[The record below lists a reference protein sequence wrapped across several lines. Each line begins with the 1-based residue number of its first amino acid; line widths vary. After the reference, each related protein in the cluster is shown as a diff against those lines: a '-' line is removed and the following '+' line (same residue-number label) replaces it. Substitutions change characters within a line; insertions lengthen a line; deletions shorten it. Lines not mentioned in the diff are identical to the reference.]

1 MAISEF
7 IAYRGAARARCDS
20 GNELPMFFVNKPDP
34 ERIREFLAAQK
45 SRQFS
50 YTHIGA
56 SRTAAPRGYVV
67 DHNRVQLGEGR
78 SAFERAKD
86 AIKQWKTFDIAWLE
100 LFWPDTPIEEGATVA
115 IVVSHLGFWS
125 LNAARIVYTVEAER
139 GALETYGFAYGT
151 LPDHAEMGEER
162 FTVEFHPG
170 DESVWYDL
178 RAFSRPRL
186 LARMAF
192 PYTRALQKKFAAD
205 SKLAMQRAVG
215 RA

>member
-1 MAISEF
+1 
-7 IAYRGAARARCDS
+7 
-20 GNELPMFFVNKPDP
+20 MFFLKKPDP
-34 ERIREFLAAQK
+34 ESIREFLAAQK

-50 YTHIGA
+50 YEHIGA

-67 DHNRVQLGEGR
+67 DHNRIQLGKGR
-78 SAFERAKD
+78 SAFARAKD
-86 AIKQWKTFDIAWLE
+86 AIKQWKMFDIAWLQ
-100 LFWPDTPIEEGATVA
+100 LFWPDTAIEAGATVA
-115 IVVSHLGFWS
+115 ILISHLGFWS
-125 LNAARIVYTVEAER
+125 LHAARVVYTVEEER

-162 FTVEFHPG
+162 FSVEFHPG

-178 RAFSRPRL
+178 CAFSRPHL